1 MTQQKKERQSNFEL
15 LRILLM
21 LTIPVYH
28 LMLYNGVFYMD
39 YHKNVAPGLFLSSG
53 GAITADY
60 AFIALTSYFLLETKD
75 RPIIRRFLTFGA
87 QVLTLYV
94 IRFAVIRSLWGFDSG
109 NWFVEDYILGG
120 AWWFVAPYMVM
131 LLLYPWLN
139 QWMQKMTICWH
150 GVLCLGLGICFVAN
164 SITLRMNFV
173 NDLIAFLFT
182 YVTMGYLRRKDYQ
195 RWILPTKKRWMAGI
209 YLFGVLVTFFVS
221 WYVKMPGVME
231 NDAAANLIVKHLIGK
246 YAPLQFVM
254 GMSVFFFFRDV
265 QMKQSQMINRL
276 AKSVFFVFL
285 LHETVMGVYWY
296 FGKINGQYPYYSV
309 GAFWGWLLLYLL
321 SCLIVGVSAEA
332 LYTKFLAPLWRRI
345 IDKICTKFKFQ

>member
-1 MTQQKKERQSNFEL
+1 MIQQKKERQTNFEL
-15 LRILLM
+15 LRLLLM

-139 QWMQKMTICWH
+139 QWMEKMSLCWH
-150 GVLCLGLGICFVAN
+150 RVLCLGLGICFVAN
-164 SITLRMNFV
+164 GITLRMNFV

-182 YVTMGYLRRKDYQ
+182 YVMMGYLRRKNYQ

-209 YLFGVLVTFFVS
+209 YLLGFLVTFFVS
-221 WYVKMPGVME
+221 WYVKMPGFMAD
-231 NDAAANLIVKHLIGK
+231 DAAANLVVKHLIGK

-254 GMSVFFFFRDV
+254 GLAVFFFFRDV
-265 QMKQSQMINRL
+265 QLRQSQIINHL

-296 FGKINGQYPYYSV
+296 IGKIDGQYPYYSV
-309 GAFWGWLLLYLL
+309 GAFWGWLLIYLL
-321 SCLIVGVSAEA
+321 SCLIVGVSTEA
-332 LYTKFLAPLWRRI
+332 LYTKFVAPLWRRV
-345 IDKICTKFKFQ
+345 IDRICTKFKFQ

>member
-209 YLFGVLVTFFVS
+209 YLFGFLVTFFVS

-332 LYTKFLAPLWRRI
+332 LYTRLLAPLWRRI

>member
-1 MTQQKKERQSNFEL
+1 MIQQKKERQTNFEL
-15 LRILLM
+15 LRLLLM

-131 LLLYPWLN
+131 LLVYPWFN
-139 QWMQKMTICWH
+139 QWMEKMPLCWH
-150 GVLCLGLGICFVAN
+150 RVLCLGLCVCFVAN

-182 YVTMGYLRRKDYQ
+182 YVTMGYLRRKNYQ

-209 YLFGVLVTFFVS
+209 YLLGFLVTFFVS
-221 WYVKMPGVME
+221 WYVKMPGVMAD
-231 NDAAANLIVKHLIGK
+231 DAAANLVVKHLIGK

-254 GMSVFFFFRDV
+254 GLAVFFFFRDV
-265 QMKQSQMINRL
+265 QLRQSQIINRL

-296 FGKINGQYPYYSV
+296 FGKIDGQYPYYSV
-309 GAFWGWLLLYLL
+309 GAFWGWLLIYLL
-321 SCLIVGVSAEA
+321 SCLVVGVSAEA
-332 LYTKFLAPLWRRI
+332 LYTKFLAPFWGRI
-345 IDKICTKFKFQ
+345 IDRICTKFKFQ

>member
-1 MTQQKKERQSNFEL
+1 MIQQKKERQTNFEL
-15 LRILLM
+15 LRLLLM

-94 IRFAVIRSLWGFDSG
+94 IRFAVIRSLWGFHSG

-139 QWMQKMTICWH
+139 QWMEKMTICWH
-150 GVLCLGLGICFVAN
+150 GVLCLGLGICFVTN

-182 YVTMGYLRRKDYQ
+182 YVTMGYLRRKNYQ

-209 YLFGVLVTFFVS
+209 YLLGFLVTFFVS

-332 LYTKFLAPLWRRI
+332 LYTKYLAPLWRRI
-345 IDKICTKFKFQ
+345 IDKICAKFKFQ

>member
-1 MTQQKKERQSNFEL
+1 MIQQKKERQTNFEL
-15 LRILLM
+15 LRLLLM

-131 LLLYPWLN
+131 LLLYLWFN
-139 QWMQKMTICWH
+139 QWMEKMSLCWH
-150 GVLCLGLGICFVAN
+150 RVLCLGLGICFVAN
-164 SITLRMNFV
+164 GITLRMNFV

-182 YVTMGYLRRKDYQ
+182 YVMMGYLRRKNYQ

-209 YLFGVLVTFFVS
+209 YLLGFLVTFFVS
-221 WYVKMPGVME
+221 
-231 NDAAANLIVKHLIGK
+231 
-246 YAPLQFVM
+246 
-254 GMSVFFFFRDV
+254 
-265 QMKQSQMINRL
+265 
-276 AKSVFFVFL
+276 
-285 LHETVMGVYWY
+285 
-296 FGKINGQYPYYSV
+296 
-309 GAFWGWLLLYLL
+309 
-321 SCLIVGVSAEA
+321 
-332 LYTKFLAPLWRRI
+332 
-345 IDKICTKFKFQ
+345 

>member
-1 MTQQKKERQSNFEL
+1 MIQQKKERQTNFEL
-15 LRILLM
+15 LRLLLM

-139 QWMQKMTICWH
+139 QWMEKMPLCWH
-150 GVLCLGLGICFVAN
+150 RVLCLGFGVCFVAN

-182 YVTMGYLRRKDYQ
+182 YVMMGYLRRKNYQ

-209 YLFGVLVTFFVS
+209 YLLGFLVTFFVS
-221 WYVKMPGVME
+221 WYVKMPGVMAD
-231 NDAAANLIVKHLIGK
+231 DATANLVVKHLIGK

-254 GMSVFFFFRDV
+254 GLAVFFFFRDV
-265 QMKQSQMINRL
+265 QLRQSQIINHL

-296 FGKINGQYPYYSV
+296 IGKIDGQYPYYSV
-309 GAFWGWLLLYLL
+309 GAFWGWLLIYLL

-332 LYTKFLAPLWRRI
+332 LYTKFVAPLWRRV
-345 IDKICTKFKFQ
+345 IDRICTKFKFQ